1 MKKLLALLL
10 LTLIPSLSL
19 GNEKYCESINK
30 KINELQDSYIFYD
43 EGLSQIYEEGIDY
56 LAENGCDLN
65 CYFLNKEP
73 KETLMKTDFMIANDK
88 KFTKY
93 LKEWDDVI
101 AELKNNYTLWKYCN

>member
-1 MKKLLALLL
+1 MIKLLALLL

-43 EGLSQIYEEGIDY
+43 EGVSRIWQEGYNYMLENECNLSCQASNTN
-56 LAENGCDLN
+56 LAKKL
-65 CYFLNKEP
+65 LS
-73 KETLMKTDFMIANDK
+73 TDFMVANK
-88 KFTKY
+88 KEFNTY
-93 LKEWDDVI
+93 LREWDDVI